1 MGADGESVQEDG
13 EEEEEDEVA
22 SEEETVAVEVVAE
35 TLSEE
40 EVVGTGHQ
48 DAGLVLDLLT
58 EVADRR
64 RVTGRVRNVAT
75 ATLHAERNVTDAR
88 LRNLVVD
95 TVEEN
100 DEAVIEGAMIGETE
114 TGETIEGMIAGVVI
128 VGTTEGGTT
137 GGVVDSEVGEEAVV
151 VATCVT
157 VTGLVPSAV

>member
-13 EEEEEDEVA
+13 EGDEVEVA

-40 EVVGTGHQ
+40 VVETGHQ

-58 EVADRR
+58 AVVADRR

-88 LRNLVVD
+88 LQNLVVD

-100 DEAVIEGAMIGETE
+100 DEAVIEGAMKGETE

-137 GGVVDSEVGEEAVV
+137 GEVVGSEVGEEGVV

-157 VTGLVPSAV
+157 VTGLVPSAG